1 MFRRFGFTVATL
13 VLALAGGT
21 GAVAAMPGSP
31 AAAPAPAVPSAAAQ
45 QDSAGP
51 AKQRVPAVL
60 DVAHRGASAYAPE
73 NTLAAVDAANR
84 LDATTVELDV
94 QRTAD
99 GELVIMHD
107 TTLERTT
114 DAEDVFPGRDSYA
127 VADLTLAEIRR
138 LDAGSWF
145 GSAFAGEPVPTLDEA
160 LRRLR
165 RHRLNLLLELKSPEL
180 SPGIEAEIAADLRKS
195 PYWSAPRPS
204 WRWPR
209 LVIQSFDWE
218 SMRRSQDLL
227 PRVPHGLLGKV
238 PAEEIGDYAG
248 WADQINPN
256 HTAIDADY
264 VQLVHEAGMEVHTYT
279 VNEPRDMRTAIGKG
293 VDGLISDRPDVAR
306 QVIAEETADAAPAA

>member
-1 MFRRFGFTVATL
+1 MFRLSGFAVAAL
-13 VLALAGGT
+13 ALALAGG
-21 GAVAAMPGSP
+21 GVA
-31 AAAPAPAVPSAAAQ
+31 AAAPASPASAAPPATPQ
-45 QDSAGP
+45 AGAAGLP
-51 AKQRVPAVL
+51 KQRVPAVL
-60 DVAHRGASAYAPE
+60 DIAHRGASAYAPE
-73 NTLAAVDAANR
+73 NTLAAVDAAHR

-99 GELVIMHD
+99 GELVLMHD

-114 DAEDVFPGRDSYA
+114 DAEEVFPGRDSYA
-127 VADLTLAEIRR
+127 VADFTLAQLRR

-145 GSAFAGEPVPTLDEA
+145 GPEFAGEPVPTLDEA
-160 LRRLR
+160 LDRMR
-165 RHRLNLLLELKSPEL
+165 RHRLNFLLEVKSPEL
-180 SPGIEAEIAADLRKS
+180 YPGIEDDIAAALRANPS
-195 PYWSAPRPS
+195 WLAPRPS

-218 SMRRSQDLL
+218 SMRRSHDLL

-238 PAEEIGDYAG
+238 PAAEIGDYAA

-264 VQLVHEAGMEVHTYT
+264 VERVHGAGMEVHTYT
-279 VNEPRDMRTAIGKG
+279 VNEPGDMRAAIAKG

-306 QVIAEETADAAPAA
+306 QVIAEETAGAAPAA